1 MNLNFDMIASPN
13 YIRGTFPIIPTT
25 LLGVYDG
32 KSKDSKCF
40 QIQKIF
46 ENHYRRNGLEFD
58 LSEFDGRSD
67 YGPFL
72 EKDIPCGGLDSGAEK
87 LKSIEQV
94 QRSGGIA
101 GVAYDQCYHQSCDTI
116 WNVNLMGL
124 KEASQNAANAIET
137 FSKMKNLNSYLNEK
151 STNEKKRKRQN
162 NFHFFKGNKI
172 FLK

>member
-1 MNLNFDMIASPN
+1 
-13 YIRGTFPIIPTT
+13 
-25 LLGVYDG
+25 
-32 KSKDSKCF
+32 
-40 QIQKIF
+40 
-46 ENHYRRNGLEFD
+46 LEFD

-87 LKSIEQV
+87 IKTIQQV
-94 QRSGGIA
+94 KRSGGIA
-101 GVAYDQCYHQSCDTI
+101 GVAFDPCYHQACDTI

-151 STNEKKRKRQN
+151 TTNEKKRKFNQ
-162 NFHFFKGNKI
+162 HFRFLNGNKI